1 MVENISNTYKLAAS
15 YTIGSYILP
24 GEPIDRIKKIVDKKI
39 QLSILPC
46 DEILKGIRTGDF
58 EVGFIESP
66 LEDKAL
72 IFREWMRDEL
82 VVCSKKP
89 LPDNFGEEE
98 IASCKLICRPEGTI
112 TREYVTGFLKKFNL
126 SYHSFNSLIE
136 IANPTAMIQSIKWSK
151 PNPTNPTV
159 AIVSQLAIES
169 ELNYKELY
177 KSQIYNTPMKRKF
190 HLVYNKNNT
199 NMEYIHEII
208 TLLDEIR
215 RER

>member
-46 DEILKGIRTGDF
+46 DEILKGVKTGDF
-58 EVGFIESP
+58 EIGFIESP

-89 LPDNFGEEE
+89 LPKTFGAEE

-151 PNPTNPTV
+151 PNPKNPTV

>member
-1 MVENISNTYKLAAS
+1 MVENILNTYKLAAS

-24 GEPIDRIKKIVDKKI
+24 GEPIDKIKKIVDKKI

-66 LEDKAL
+66 LEDKEL

-89 LPDNFGEEE
+89 LPDNFGEKE

-126 SYHSFNSLIE
+126 SYHSFNSLLE

-151 PNPTNPTV
+151 PNPKNPTV

-199 NMEYIHEII
+199 NMEYINEII

-215 RER
+215 RDR